1 MSNFEEGSPIDLRS
15 SLHWSQLNLPYKKS
29 YFLQK
34 FLGTR
39 ISKIIWKAEEVFCE
53 KQVMIIQ
60 NVTLNA
66 HLGVMLCWKG
76 RRAGGARRRYPFPLR
91 DDAMHNVLFRIQNH
105 RIVSARKSQKLSKVK
120 VL

>member
-1 MSNFEEGSPIDLRS
+1 
-15 SLHWSQLNLPYKKS
+15 
-29 YFLQK
+29 
-34 FLGTR
+34 
-39 ISKIIWKAEEVFCE
+39 
-53 KQVMIIQ
+53 MIIQ

-105 RIVSARKSQKLSKVK
+105 RIVSARKSQKAIEGQSPMKV
-120 VL
+120 VIVVMP

>member
-1 MSNFEEGSPIDLRS
+1 MSNFEEEGSPIDLRS

-29 YFLQK
+29 YLLQK

-39 ISKIIWKAEEVFCE
+39 LRQRIFRKPVFCE

-66 HLGVMLCWKG
+66 HLGVK
-76 RRAGGARRRYPFPLR
+76 ARSLEGEGEYPFPLR

-105 RIVSARKSQKLSKVK
+105 HSLSSRKSQKPFEGQRL
-120 VL
+120 

>member
-66 HLGVMLCWKG
+66 HLGVK
-76 RRAGGARRRYPFPLR
+76 ARSLEGEGEYPFPLR